1 MKNKRVTLKQIAD
14 ETGVSVAAV
23 SAVLNDKVGQYLR
36 VGQPAQERI
45 KDAAKRLGYRPS
57 AAARMMLTNQTN
69 QIAVFLPNKP
79 EHRTTTPMNYETIIG
94 MNSVCQ
100 ENNYLLVLVCLHD
113 LLNRNDIGSRVF
125 KEHAVDGALML
136 GSVDDNEDELLTKLF
151 PMCVWC
157 DTSYWQS
164 TSCVR
169 RDEVQAGYI
178 AAKALLEAGHK
189 ELIWIEPATKD
200 VGHYSFRERYKGVK
214 KALKKFDGTDK
225 RLIHPSVLELQSLF
239 KKDSAFIASNY
250 PIVEDL
256 GYVAMK
262 SKYVVGKDVSIV
274 CCDDMNMRFTGAWKN
289 LARCKF
295 DRFEMGRIAAQMLL
309 KKIANGKAGKSVK
322 VVPELIQGD
331 TINKL

>member
-1 MKNKRVTLKQIAD
+1 MKNKRVTLRQIAD

-23 SAVLNDKVGQYLR
+23 SAVLNDKVGEYLR
-36 VGQPAQERI
+36 VGKPAQERI
-45 KDAAKRLGYRPS
+45 KSAAQRLGYRPS
-57 AAARMMLTNQTN
+57 AAARMMLTNKTN

-79 EHRTTTPMNYETIIG
+79 EHRTTTPMNYETILG

-157 DTSYWQS
+157 DTSYWQP

-169 RDEVQAGYI
+169 RDEVQAGYL
-178 AAKALLEAGHK
+178 AAKALLDAGHK
-189 ELIWIEPATKD
+189 ELIWLEPSKD
-200 VGHYSFRERYKGVK
+200 DAGHYSFKERYKGVQ
-214 KALKKFDGTDK
+214 KALVEYGAHSS
-225 RLIHPSVLELQSLF
+225 RLIGPAVSDLKNVF
-239 KKDSAFIASNY
+239 KKGSAFIASNY

-256 GYVAMK
+256 GYVAMQ
-262 SKYVVGKDVSIV
+262 SKLVVGEDVSIV
-274 CCDDMNMRFTGAWKN
+274 CCDDMNMRSVGAWKS
-289 LARCKF
+289 LSRCEF
-295 DRFEMGRIAAQMLL
+295 DRFEMGRVAAKMLL
-309 KKIANGKAGKSVK
+309 GKIDSGKADKSLK
-322 VVPELIQGD
+322 VIPKLIVGN
-331 TINKL
+331 TIRKM